1 MTVYDFGMKQITFM
15 GQGEWEINVSDGDTK
30 IKTVVYDEA
39 VQECIRDE
47 FDNISDTVKDV
58 LTERAISM
66 WDNYEMTDTEKAVFL
81 EILGKVIG

>member
-1 MTVYDFGMKQITFM
+1 MTAYEFDMKQINFM

-58 LTERAISM
+58 LTQRAVIM
-66 WDNYEMTDTEKAVFL
+66 WDKYQMTDTEKAIFL